1 MSTIDVSNVNTSTMD
16 ELMTTEDVTAAP
28 PTKQQKLIKAGLLLG
43 LVLVIAY
50 VILDY
55 TVPGLG
61 FVDDILKS
69 FLEWVE
75 ENPGLGAVAFA
86 AVYIFTTVA
95 FIPGS
100 LLTLGAGLVFGRALG
115 TGLGVLVGSLA
126 VLVGAIVGCI
136 FAFLLGRFVLQDQAQ
151 GLFNKFKVLK
161 AVDRAIE
168 TQGLKLVI
176 LLRLSPVVPFSAF
189 NYVMGVTAVKFR
201 DYVLGCVGMIPG
213 TVAFV
218 FIGTTASGL
227 LGDSEDEEKAMEE
240 AMKDEGNS
248 TVQLIVLIVGGVAT
262 VIAVVLIS
270 IYSKRALNK
279 VLAEDAEADSD
290 AAQIVDGSANDIEAA
305 AGARPLV
312 MDQSVRSHVE
322 QA

>member
-1 MSTIDVSNVNTSTMD
+1 EETPEEVRR
-16 ELMTTEDVTAAP
+16 
-28 PTKQQKLIKAGLLLG
+28 KKLVKAGLLFM
-43 LVLVIAY
+43 LVVVVVY

-61 FVDDILKS
+61 FVADTLTA

-75 ENPGLGAVAFA
+75 DNPGLGAIAFA

-115 TGLGVLVGSLA
+115 TGLGVLVGSVA
-126 VLVGAIVGCI
+126 VLVGATIGAI
-136 FAFLLGRFVLQDQAQ
+136 LAFLLGRFVLRDQAQ
-151 GLFNKFKVLK
+151 GLFNKFKVLT
-161 AVDRAIE
+161 AVNKAIE
-168 TQGLKLVI
+168 SQGLKLVI

-201 DYVLGCVGMIPG
+201 DYALGCIGFIPG

-227 LGDSEDEEKAMEE
+227 LGDDEDEDSAE
-240 AMKDEGNS
+240 DEGDNS
-248 TVQLIVLIVGGVAT
+248 ATIQLVTLIVGGIAT
-262 VIAVVLIS
+262 VAAVVLVS
-270 IYSKRALNK
+270 VYSKRALAK
-279 VLAEDAEADSD
+279 VLEEGEREAGEELEVMEDG
-290 AAQIVDGSANDIEAA
+290 GS
-305 AGARPLV
+305 
-312 MDQSVRSHVE
+312 
-322 QA
+322 